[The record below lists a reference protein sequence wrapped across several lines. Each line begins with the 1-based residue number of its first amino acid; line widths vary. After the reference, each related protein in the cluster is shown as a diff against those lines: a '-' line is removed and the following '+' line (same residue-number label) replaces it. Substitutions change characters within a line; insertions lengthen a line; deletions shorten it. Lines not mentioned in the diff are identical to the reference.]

1 MRKEREKGREVVK
14 QKAGK
19 DFQGDGVSASSRAVR
34 TAPWGSHGL
43 LVTPQES
50 CGVNVQLCL
59 VVTTCLGMSTGEGQ
73 GHRGGVG
80 EG

>member
-1 MRKEREKGREVVK
+1 MGK

-19 DFQGDGVSASSRAVR
+19 DFQGDAISPSSRAVR
-34 TAPWGSHGL
+34 TGPQGSHGL

-50 CGVNVQLCL
+50 CGVNGQHSSCAW
-59 VVTTCLGMSTGEGQ
+59 GMSTGEGQ
-73 GHRGGVG
+73 GHRGAG

>member
-1 MRKEREKGREVVK
+1 MGN

-19 DFQGDGVSASSRAVR
+19 DFQEDAISPSSRAVR
-34 TAPWGSHGL
+34 IGPQGSHGL

-50 CGVNVQLCL
+50 CGVNGQHSSCAWHSPAAW
-59 VVTTCLGMSTGEGQ
+59 GMSTGEGQ
-73 GHRGGVG
+73 GHRGA